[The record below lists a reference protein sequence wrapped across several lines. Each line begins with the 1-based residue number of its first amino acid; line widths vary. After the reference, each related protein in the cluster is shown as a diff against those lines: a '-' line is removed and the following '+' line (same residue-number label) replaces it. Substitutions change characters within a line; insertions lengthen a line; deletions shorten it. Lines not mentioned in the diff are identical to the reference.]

1 MVQLIVTIFSVLV
14 LLFVFDWK
22 FAVASLIPLLLAFS
36 QMFKMIGLDLNESMT
51 SYQDALENM
60 SNEAVEYIRGIPVV
74 KTFGQTV
81 YSFHRFHKTIKD
93 YDS

>member
-51 SYQDALENM
+51 SYQDA
-60 SNEAVEYIRGIPVV
+60 
-74 KTFGQTV
+74 
-81 YSFHRFHKTIKD
+81 
-93 YDS
+93 

>member
-81 YSFHRFHKTIKD
+81 YSFHRFHKI
-93 YDS
+93 